1 MNEPK
6 PAKPDVW
13 RLYADGASRGNP
25 GPSAAGFVLDDPAGN
40 PVASAG
46 LALGRAT
53 NNVAEYRALLEGLAH
68 ARGLGVERLEV
79 RMDSELVVR
88 QMRGEYKVKS
98 PGLRPLYEEALRL
111 AQSFRSFA
119 IAHVPRDENWRAD
132 LEANR
137 VLDASAV
144 K

>member
-98 PGLRPLYEEALRL
+98 PGLRPLYEEARRL

-119 IAHVPRDENWRAD
+119 IT
-132 LEANR
+132 
-137 VLDASAV
+137 
-144 K
+144 